1 MKSILLT
8 STLILLLVLVSLPR
22 FNWRPLPEPLNS
34 FVGGKPFDVE
44 QYEKYVSYFRGNQI
58 VREELESPFSHRPLI
73 PFLASLL
80 PFDELTS
87 LNLINI
93 LIISIGMI
101 YLLKFLWSLKFSNKM
116 VFIGGLLFVV
126 SFPAFYYTTSGYIDA
141 SLVGMILIFNYFLY
155 TNKYYLF
162 LIFFLIA
169 SLIKETVIVTFLAS
183 VIYINYK
190 EKGVNK
196 YYKNLLTLILF
207 FLIQSLIKYFAPS
220 KNIFFWKPNFE
231 TIIYNLERIKTYVS
245 FILTLGIPGFF
256 TILNLINFKKFFI
269 PYEIFLSLI
278 VGALSGFILW
288 FYSIFSAHADGRHLW
303 VIYPYTVPIATNFI
317 NYLFEEKFSQ
327 TYKLSK

>member
-1 MKSILLT
+1 MKSFLLT
-8 STLILLLVLVSLPR
+8 ATLILLLVFVSLPR
-22 FNWRPLPEPLNS
+22 FNWRPLPDLLNS

-58 VREELESPFSHRPLI
+58 AGEELESPFSHRPLI

-80 PFDELTS
+80 QFDELTS

-93 LIISIGMI
+93 LIISVGLI
-101 YLLKFLWSLKFSNKM
+101 YLLKFLWSLKFSNKS

-126 SFPAFYYTTSGYIDA
+126 SFPTFYYTTSGYIDA
-141 SLVGMILIFNYFLY
+141 SLVGMILIFNYLLY
-155 TNKYYLF
+155 TNKYYIF

-169 SLIKETVIVTFLAS
+169 SLIKETVIVTFPAIVVYL
-183 VIYINYK
+183 YFN

-196 YYKNLLTLILF
+196 YYKILFPIILF
-207 FLIQSLIKYFAPS
+207 FLIQSLIKYYAPS
-220 KNIFFWKPNFE
+220 KNNFFWKPNFE
-231 TIIYNLERIKTYVS
+231 TIIYNLERIKTYLS
-245 FILTLGIPGFF
+245 FILTLGVPGFF

-288 FYSIFSAHADGRHLW
+288 FYSIFTAHSDGRHLW

-317 NYLFEEKFSQ
+317 NYLFEKKISQSNKFS
-327 TYKLSK
+327 K